1 MELVP
6 VLVVGELLVE
16 DQLVDKAPLVLL
28 TLLLVLLLVPLV
40 TLLTLAT
47 ELLLTML
54 RSFGW

>member
-1 MELVP
+1 MP